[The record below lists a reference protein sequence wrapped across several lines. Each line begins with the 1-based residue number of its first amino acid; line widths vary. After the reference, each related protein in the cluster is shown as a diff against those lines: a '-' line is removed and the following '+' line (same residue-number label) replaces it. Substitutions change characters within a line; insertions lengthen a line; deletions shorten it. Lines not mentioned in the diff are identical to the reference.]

1 MHDDPYPPASDFT
14 VGEAIGEGHKLL
26 MANYGL
32 MLGAAIVVTLL
43 TAATGMIAG
52 IIDTAIVGPDAY
64 FNPVSIAS
72 QFFVQTPMSVGLGML
87 AVRRYR
93 DGEGAFEDIFIG
105 FKRYWP
111 IVAIGF
117 LLTAGMWVFMIAGIA
132 GGALVVAGLTAV
144 STPAAIAV
152 GVVLGIGLLVLL
164 IYLAV
169 RLWFAYLV
177 CIDPRGASPGPIDS
191 IKISW
196 YLTSGRAFKVWL
208 VGLVMGLI
216 GIVCILLLFLPFI
229 FYALPFYACAFGVL
243 YVLLNPLP
251 PEDGDLASEGEIE
264 PMGPPPL
271 GA

>member
-32 MLGAAIVVTLL
+32 MLGAAIVVALL
-43 TAATGMIAG
+43 TFAAMMVAG
-52 IIDTAIVGPDAY
+52 LIDAVLVGPDAL
-64 FNPVSIAS
+64 FNPVSTAA
-72 QFFVQTPMSVGLGML
+72 QFLVQTPLGVGLGML
-87 AVRRYR
+87 AARRYR
-93 DGEGAFEDIFIG
+93 DGEGSFEDIFLG
-105 FKRYWP
+105 FSRYWP
-111 IVAIGF
+111 VVAIGF
-117 LLTAGMWVFMIAGIA
+117 LMTVGYMVLTLAGFA
-132 GGALVVAGLTAV
+132 GGALVVGVLLTV
-144 STPAAIAV
+144 SPPAAIAV
-152 GVVLGIGLLVLL
+152 GVVLGIAFLVLL

-177 CIDPRGASPGPIDS
+177 CIDPRGAKPGPIDS

-208 VGLVMGLI
+208 VGLVMGIIGLVCLVLLI
-216 GIVCILLLFLPFI
+216 LPFI

-251 PEDGDLASEGEIE
+251 PEEGEQAVGDEME

>member
-1 MHDDPYPPASDFT
+1 MYEDPYPPASDFT

-32 MLGAAIVVTLL
+32 MLGAAIVVVLL
-43 TAATGMIAG
+43 TAAAAMIAG
-52 IIDTAIVGPDAY
+52 IIDTILVGPDAL
-64 FNPVSIAS
+64 FNPVSTAA
-72 QFFVQTPMSVGLGML
+72 QFLVQTPLSVGLGML

-93 DGEGAFEDIFIG
+93 DGEGAFEDIFMG

-117 LLTAGMWVFMIAGIA
+117 LLTMGMWVFMIAGIA
-132 GGALVVAGLTAV
+132 GGALVVGVLAAV

-164 IYLAV
+164 VYLAV
-169 RLWFAYLV
+169 RLWFSYLV

-196 YLTSGRAFKVWL
+196 YLTSGRSFKVFL
-208 VGLVMGLI
+208 VGLIMGLI
-216 GIVCILLLFLPFI
+216 GFVCVLLLFLPFI
-229 FYALPFYACAFGVL
+229 FYALPLYACAFGAL
-243 YVLLNPLP
+243 YVLLNPMP
-251 PEDGDLASEGEIE
+251 PQEGDLASEGEIE